1 MGACVPGRRAGTRV
15 PARDAGQVTAEAAV
29 VLPVL
34 LVVLAA
40 ALWILASV
48 AAQVACVDAARV
60 GARAAARGDDPEAV
74 RRAAI
79 AVAPDGARVEVSTA
93 GDEVTVR
100 VSAAVRP
107 FGLALQRLPA
117 TRVAGDATALVEES
131 LVGRAGPRGPGG
143 WDPPGGPGG

>member
-1 MGACVPGRRAGTRV
+1 MP
-15 PARDAGQVTAEAAV
+15 TAYSAV

-40 ALWILASV
+40 ALWVLASV

-60 GARAAARGDDPEAV
+60 GARVAARGDDPQTI
-74 RRAAI
+74 RQAAL
-79 AVAPDGARVEVSTA
+79 AVAPDGARVEVSTE

-107 FGLALQRLPA
+107 FGPALQRLPA
-117 TRVAGDATALVEES
+117 TAVAGEATAVPVSYTHLTLPTICSV
-131 LVGRAGPRGPGG
+131 
-143 WDPPGGPGG
+143 